1 MPSYRQTKPEDMG
14 AYNLPSLITKKL
26 LRVMIIILYFS
37 YTNKYSY
44 QMIENEEIGKNE
56 AFSGKIRR

>member
-1 MPSYRQTKPEDMG
+1 MVAR
-14 AYNLPSLITKKL
+14 IL

-56 AFSGKIRR
+56 GFSGKICR

>member
-1 MPSYRQTKPEDMG
+1 MPSYRHTKPEDMG
-14 AYNLPSLITKKL
+14 AYNLSLLITKIL

-56 AFSGKIRR
+56 GFSGKICR